1 MGVMGENAV
10 EHAAREREQKSADRT
25 SVGGQHDL
33 AGGASA
39 SGFSSMLLS
48 LQRTAGNTAVSEL
61 VQRQRAPAEEDR
73 PTPTGV
79 RSVEDFEPSR
89 EDRQAK
95 KAEGTQG
102 SETENIVP
110 AEGGAN
116 PISEEAHRGVGFADR
131 GRGGDIRF
139 TDAMLAHF
147 ELGSGAPRA
156 FTGGG
161 RTGTKQWAG
170 GGGAGPKGNQ
180 KAGSVQN
187 QVPPEY
193 ESRMGGV
200 FSNADAWVKDGTGV
214 ADVTRDFVS
223 SNAGDQ
229 GNGWW
234 VSEQAAVALER
245 HEQRHVRES
254 KDSYGS
260 KIQPVLDRIKDSA
273 ATGKNKTYWQSDAR
287 AYLKRMIGWESG
299 IKEFVEADESYNT
312 PGGVVDIQD
321 QGSSAVFP
329 RQRGAGKVKGKDYDN
344 RLLMGAEPEPE
355 QE

>member
-1 MGVMGENAV
+1 MDPMGEKTV
-10 EHAAREREQKSADRT
+10 ENAAREREQRPSDWTAA
-25 SVGGQHDL
+25 GGQL
-33 AGGASA
+33 SATGAPA
-39 SGFSSMLLS
+39 SGMMGMLLS
-48 LQRTAGNTAVSEL
+48 LQRSAGNAAVSEL
-61 VQRQRAPAEEDR
+61 VQRQPAPAEEDGSK
-73 PTPTGV
+73 PSGV

-95 KAEGTQG
+95 KAEGAQG
-102 SETENIVP
+102 SEKESIVP
-110 AEGGAN
+110 AEGSEN
-116 PISEEAHRGVGFADR
+116 PVSEDAHRGVGFVDR

-156 FTGGG
+156 FVGGG
-161 RTGTKQWAG
+161 KTGTKQWAG

-193 ESRMGGV
+193 ESRMNGPLT
-200 FSNADAWVKDGTGV
+200 NADAWVKEGSGV
-214 ADVTRDFVS
+214 IDVTRDYVS
-223 SNAGDQ
+223 STAGDQ

-234 VSEQAAVALER
+234 VSDLAAAALER
-245 HEQRHVRES
+245 HEQRHVKES
-254 KDSYGS
+254 KDSYSS
-260 KIQPVLDRIKDSA
+260 KIQPVVDRIKDSA
-273 ATGKNKTYWQSDAR
+273 TIGKNKTYWQSDAR

-299 IKEFVEADESYNT
+299 IKEFVEADESYNA

-329 RQRGAGKVKGKDYDN
+329 RQRGAGKVKGKEYTN